1 MSWWLWTI
9 LGILAIVVEVNATR
23 DFSLFCVGLS
33 AMLVAALAG
42 FDVVG
47 AAWAQ
52 WLCFSALAIALL
64 LLLRTPL
71 QRWVSPRDRQVKKMD
86 YLVGEVAHPVGDIP
100 AEGFGKAE
108 LRGTTWT
115 ARNDADAVLLK
126 GQRCRVTKVD
136 GLTIWVIAEQSR
148 RD

>member
-33 AMLVAALAG
+33 AMFVAALAG
-42 FDVVG
+42 FDVVDV
-47 AAWAQ
+47 AWAQ
-52 WLCFSALAIALL
+52 WICFSAIAIALL
-64 LLLRTPL
+64 FLLRTPL
-71 QRWVSPRDRQVKKMD
+71 QRWVSPRDTPVKKMD
-86 YLVGEVAHPVGDIP
+86 YLVGEVAQPIEDIP
-100 AEGFGKAE
+100 VEGFGKAE

-115 ARNDADAVLLK
+115 ARNDAGAVLVK

-136 GLTIWVIAEQSR
+136 GLTIWVTAEQSR